1 MSNELNK
8 PSKIEAAEAETAQPN
23 EAAKATRNQVGNS
36 VVPSGN
42 IVDDPDFLERVF
54 VGAKKNRERLR
65 EADRQDW
72 SAIAD
77 CLDGVGNHA
86 NSFYPDSED

>member
-23 EAAKATRNQVGNS
+23 EAVEMIRNQVGNS
-36 VVPSGN
+36 ATLKGN

-54 VGAKKNRERLR
+54 KGAKEDEERLFA
-65 EADRQDW
+65 ADREDW
-72 SAIAD
+72 CSMRD
-77 CLDGVGNHA
+77 CLDGKGNHA
-86 NSFYPDSED
+86 NHF